1 MAKKIRKLDKK
12 RKRESKTN
20 YTKRLI
26 LLKGGF
32 PRLVVRKTNRYIIL
46 QIIESLHAQDKVIYS
61 MNTKELLKYG
71 WPESKKG
78 SLKSLTAGYLA
89 GFLLGKKTK
98 GLKKELILDSGLIP
112 NTANSRIYAVVKGI
126 ADSGLKIKFNEKVV
140 PSEERIKNN
149 FEFFEK
155 VKGAKI

>member
-1 MAKKIRKLDKK
+1 
-12 RKRESKTN
+12 
-20 YTKRLI
+20 
-26 LLKGGF
+26 
-32 PRLVVRKTNRYIIL
+32 
-46 QIIESLHAQDKVIYS
+46 

-155 VKGAKI
+155 IKGAKI